1 MSARR
6 WAFLDWPQPIPVAHR
21 GGAAEQPEN
30 TMPAFAAAVAMGYRY
45 VETDVHAT
53 ADGVLLAFH
62 DHSLDRVTDMKGDV
76 GALPYSTVRSARVG
90 GEPIPLLED
99 VLGTWPELRVH
110 VDAKHGAAVAPLVAA
125 VERTGAH
132 DRVCL
137 GAFSDR
143 RVSAIRKLS
152 GGRICTWMGRRE
164 ILALRAASIG
174 LPAPRSPAG
183 CTQVPVRQGRL
194 PLVDRR
200 LVAAAHRRGV
210 AVHVWTINDDAE
222 MERLLDLGVDGLLSD
237 RPSVLK
243 EVFVRRGLWI

>member
-1 MSARR
+1 
-6 WAFLDWPQPIPVAHR
+6 
-21 GGAAEQPEN
+21 
-30 TMPAFAAAVAMGYRY
+30 
-45 VETDVHAT
+45 
-53 ADGVLLAFH
+53 
-62 DHSLDRVTDMKGDV
+62 
-76 GALPYSTVRSARVG
+76 
-90 GEPIPLLED
+90 
-99 VLGTWPELRVH
+99 
-110 VDAKHGAAVAPLVAA
+110 
-125 VERTGAH
+125 
-132 DRVCL
+132 
-137 GAFSDR
+137 
-143 RVSAIRKLS
+143 
-152 GGRICTWMGRRE
+152 MGRRE

-174 LPAPRSPAG
+174 LPTPRSPAG